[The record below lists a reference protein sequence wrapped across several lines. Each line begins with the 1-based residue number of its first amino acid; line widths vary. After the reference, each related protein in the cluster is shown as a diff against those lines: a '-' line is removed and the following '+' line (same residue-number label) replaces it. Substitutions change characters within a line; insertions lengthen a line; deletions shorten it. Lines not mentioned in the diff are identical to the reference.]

1 MGRLQ
6 AGPLSRPP
14 RTLRGPTGPP
24 GLKPLEPSTPE
35 PSKDDKA
42 QGRRKRL
49 LVLCVCSL
57 SLFMVTLDNTIVNVA
72 LPSLQHQFH
81 ASLSEL
87 QWVSDAYLLVIASL
101 LLFAGSLGDRFG
113 RRRLLRTGLV
123 LFGAGSLAC
132 SLAPSLALLI
142 VFRML
147 QACGGCMLNPNSLSI
162 ISNTFTEPKERAAAI
177 GFWGGVVGIST
188 AAGPILGGALIDA
201 IDWRAIFWVNVPVV
215 VVTLVLLR
223 LFVPESKAAKPRR
236 LDPKGQVLAI
246 TVLAALTY
254 GIIEGPERGWTDWL
268 ILTCFAV
275 AGVGTALFIAVERRQ
290 QEPLLQLRFFR
301 SPPFS
306 GASAIAVLAFII
318 LAGWLFINTLYLQEV
333 RGYSPLMAGVAAL
346 PATVVIIAVAPF
358 TGRLVGLRGS
368 RLPLCASGSLLAAG
382 TALLILLRP
391 DTSYFFLAIAY
402 LLIGLGFGAVNPPIT
417 NTAVSGMP
425 LSQAGVASAVAGTS
439 RQIGSVLGVAVLG
452 SVVTSGLH
460 RQLNTRLASSHF
472 PEALR
477 VRVSKAGI
485 GTGGISGAGL
495 PPRAAKVL
503 GEAFTVATH
512 AGWALAAGCGLL
524 IVVVAF
530 FTTSANAQQKA
541 RMVLQQG
548 GDSPARAPAG
558 AGAAG

>member
-1 MGRLQ
+1 
-6 AGPLSRPP
+6 
-14 RTLRGPTGPP
+14 
-24 GLKPLEPSTPE
+24 
-35 PSKDDKA
+35 
-42 QGRRKRL
+42 L
-49 LVLCVCSL
+49 LVLGVCSL

-72 LPSLQHQFH
+72 LPSLQHEFH
-81 ASLSEL
+81 TSVSEL
-87 QWVSDAYLLVIASL
+87 QWVADAYLLVIASL

-132 SLAPSLALLI
+132 SLSPSLPFLI
-142 VFRML
+142 AFRML

-162 ISNTFTEPKERAAAI
+162 ISNTFTEPRERAAAI
-177 GFWGGVVGIST
+177 GFWGGVVGVST

-215 VVTLVLLR
+215 LLTLVLLR

-246 TVLAALTY
+246 VVLAALTY

-268 ILTCFAV
+268 ILTCFGITA
-275 AGVGTALFIAVERRQ
+275 VGTALFIHVERRQ
-290 QEPLLQLRFFR
+290 EEPLLQLRFFK

-306 GASAIAVLAFII
+306 GASAIAVLAFVI

-346 PATVVIIAVAPF
+346 PATVVIIVVAPF
-358 TGRLVGLRGS
+358 TGRLVGRRGS
-368 RLPLCASGSLLAAG
+368 RLPLCASGALLAAG
-382 TALLILLRP
+382 TALLIFLRP
-391 DTSYFFLAIAY
+391 ETSYPFLAVAY

-439 RQIGSVLGVAVLG
+439 RQLGSVLGVAVLG
-452 SVVTSGLH
+452 SVVSSGLH
-460 RQLNTRLASSHF
+460 SQLNVRMASAHL
-472 PEALR
+472 PQT
-477 VRVSKAGI
+477 VRVKVSRAGI
-485 GTGGISGAGL
+485 STGGIEGAGL

-512 AGWALAAGCGLL
+512 AGWALAAACGLL

-530 FTTSANAQQKA
+530 FTTSAKAQQQA
-541 RMVLQQG
+541 RLVLRDADARPPVSAVAAQG
-548 GDSPARAPAG
+548 VKP
-558 AGAAG
+558 

>member
-14 RTLRGPTGPP
+14 RTLRDPTGPP

-35 PSKDDKA
+35 PSKDDEA
-42 QGRRKRL
+42 PGWRKRL

-81 ASLSEL
+81 ASVSEL

-223 LFVPESKAAKPRR
+223 LFVSESKAAKPRR

-246 TVLAALTY
+246 IVLAALTY

-268 ILTCFAV
+268 ILTCFAIT
-275 AGVGTALFIAVERRQ
+275 AVGTALFIAVERRQ

-346 PATVVIIAVAPF
+346 PATVVIIVVAPF
-358 TGRLVGLRGS
+358 TGRLVGLRGFS
-368 RLPLCASGSLLAAG
+368 PAVVRLRLVAGGRDGAAHTLAPRYVVLFPGHRLPSDRA
-382 TALLILLRP
+382 
-391 DTSYFFLAIAY
+391 
-402 LLIGLGFGAVNPPIT
+402 
-417 NTAVSGMP
+417 
-425 LSQAGVASAVAGTS
+425 
-439 RQIGSVLGVAVLG
+439 
-452 SVVTSGLH
+452 
-460 RQLNTRLASSHF
+460 
-472 PEALR
+472 R
-477 VRVSKAGI
+477 VRGGEPTYHQHGSKRDAAQPGRGGI
-485 GTGGISGAGL
+485 GGSGHL
-495 PPRAAKVL
+495 PPNRQRPGRSGTWFGGHLRAAQ
-503 GEAFTVATH
+503 ATEH
-512 AGWALAAGCGLL
+512 PFGQLPLPRGDPG
-524 IVVVAF
+524 
-530 FTTSANAQQKA
+530 
-541 RMVLQQG
+541 QG
-548 GDSPARAPAG
+548 Q
-558 AGAAG
+558 